1 ASRRRDRI
9 PPQIRRGIAAESRRG
24 GRPRQGDARSRAG
37 KSPVNLKDWIG
48 RTETV
53 DDIVTAMPYA
63 ALSATLDR
71 EPARPKPGTPLPA
84 LWHWLYFL
92 PLHRQSE
99 IGPDGNAR
107 RGGFLPPVARP
118 RRMWAG
124 SQLQFHRP
132 RRVGDSVTRVSTIQ
146 SVDEKSGRSGALVFV
161 KVRHE
166 FRANGEKDVAL
177 TELHDIVYR
186 EAAKPADVA
195 PAPRPVPGASAWEKK
210 WVPDEVLLFRYSAL
224 TFNGHRIHY
233 DRRYVTQVEGY
244 PGLIVHGPLIATLL
258 VDLLRWQLPEARVA
272 KFEFR
277 ALRPIFDTRPFFVC
291 GQPQTERI
299 GYPVLGVV
307 QQLVE
312 LCADGLGEW
321 CHWGATTQ
329 DITDTATVLQIRE
342 GLVLIEDDLAAI
354 SAAMAELASRHRDTP
369 MIGRSNLQQ
378 AVPVT
383 FGYKMA
389 GILSAIERHR
399 ARLAELRPRVLMGE
413 FAGAAGTLASLGQ
426 GGLETQAGLMK
437 ELGLAQPAIA
447 WHTLRDTIAEV
458 GCFLGL
464 VTGTLGKLALDV
476 KLMMQTEVGEAYEPF
491 AHGRG
496 SSSTMPQKRNPIS
509 SCYIHACASVVRQQ
523 VAALLDAMLADH
535 ERSTGPWEIE
545 WIALPEAFL
554 LSAGALNQ
562 AKALVAGLEVDAK
575 RMRANLDS
583 TKGLVVSEAVMMGLA
598 PYLGRGRAHD
608 LV

>member
-1 ASRRRDRI
+1 MPATIVDSAIFGNLFSTEAMRQVWSDENRTRKYLDIEAALARVQARLGII
-9 PPQIRRGIAAESRRG
+9 PAKAAAEIVRNCRLERIDLSKL
-24 GRPRQGDARSRAG
+24 RA
-37 KSPVNLKDWIG
+37 
-48 RTETV
+48 
-53 DDIVTAMPYA
+53 
-63 ALSATLDR
+63 
-71 EPARPKPGTPLPA
+71 
-84 LWHWLYFL
+84 
-92 PLHRQSE
+92 
-99 IGPDGNAR
+99 
-107 RGGFLPPVARP
+107 
-118 RRMWAG
+118 
-124 SQLQFHRP
+124 
-132 RRVGDSVTRVSTIQ
+132 
-146 SVDEKSGRSGALVFV
+146 
-161 KVRHE
+161 
-166 FRANGEKDVAL
+166 
-177 TELHDIVYR
+177 
-186 EAAKPADVA
+186 
-195 PAPRPVPGASAWEKK
+195 
-210 WVPDEVLLFRYSAL
+210 
-224 TFNGHRIHY
+224 
-233 DRRYVTQVEGY
+233 
-244 PGLIVHGPLIATLL
+244 
-258 VDLLRWQLPEARVA
+258 
-272 KFEFR
+272 
-277 ALRPIFDTRPFFVC
+277 
-291 GQPQTERI
+291 QTERI

-383 FGYKMA
+383 FGYKIA

-464 VTGTLGKLALDV
+464 VTGTLGKLAMDV

-562 AKALVAGLEVDAK
+562 AKAVVAGLEVDAK

-598 PYLGRGRAHD
+598 PYLGRERAHD
-608 LV
+608 LVYDLCREAIRQDRSLLDLLSENAAITKHVDRKKLSELCDPSNYLGLSGVMVDRVLERIRAAPLIKGV